1 MKAVKNF
8 FPPIHFNSI
17 EVELAT
23 TLVGALMIALSI
35 GIVMVMIVSRF

>member
-8 FPPIHFNSI
+8 FPPVHFNSI
-17 EVELAT
+17 EFELAT
-23 TLVGALMIALSI
+23 TLVGALMIAWSI